1 MARWTFP
8 IGHPAS
14 TRKLTQ
20 SISCTDSV
28 LSSPF
33 QISRHCT
40 KAPNKKAPGWKSK
53 LVDLHCLPSN
63 SFQGLGRVCVSPSWT
78 WPALSPHHSH
88 TLSAASNMLLTGP
101 IPLKTISL
109 SKANTLHPVFLSQVT
124 SSYSLWFRTRI
135 TFLPTNFLCPPSNT
149 LGQFLAEFQSMWIVL
164 CVSHPNYSEHP
175 LSPWGSRTVV
185 STEWIIYIYF

>member
-1 MARWTFP
+1 MAQRLP
-8 IGHPAS
+8 
-14 TRKLTQ
+14 TRRL
-20 SISCTDSV
+20 
-28 LSSPF
+28 
-33 QISRHCT
+33 
-40 KAPNKKAPGWKSK
+40 
-53 LVDLHCLPSN
+53 LVGNPS
-63 SFQGLGRVCVSPSWT
+63 SWT
-78 WPALSPHHSH
+78 STACPQIHSRAWGVSASPQREPGQLWSPHHSH

-109 SKANTLHPVFLSQVT
+109 SKAKTVHPVFLSQVT

-135 TFLPTNFLCPPSNT
+135 TFLPTNFLCPPCNT

-185 STEWIIYIYF
+185 STEWIIYIYTFKSELQSDTNNHAHVMVTLGRNGTSWI